1 MRRATAVFLTMC
13 LPGAFAT
20 SLARADDDD
29 GRRKATARYVA
40 SVGASAAPSVYWPD
54 SPIGNVGG
62 AEFKLKKDEHFIEVR
77 VSDGSGLAVHG
88 EIGAD
93 LDGIEQTSEMIAE
106 FCGRT
111 EAPVELP
118 DVDAVRVIVRSG
130 SCDGGPALATS
141 GRVKVKLSSNP

>member
-1 MRRATAVFLTMC
+1 MRRTAVVLMMIC
-13 LPGAFAT
+13 SAGLFAT
-20 SLARADDDD
+20 SSARADDDD
-29 GRRKATARYVA
+29 DRRKATARYVA
-40 SVGASAAPSVYWPD
+40 SAGASAAPSIYWPD
-54 SPIGNVGG
+54 SPAGNIGGV
-62 AEFKLKKDEHFIEVR
+62 EFQLKNDEHFIQVS

-88 EIGAD
+88 VIGAD

-111 EAPVELP
+111 EEPIELP

-141 GRVKVKLSSNP
+141 GRVKVKLSRSP